1 MAESAAAR
9 LRALT
14 GRLVASPAATS
25 IVLAVVIG
33 AALIALTGNSPLAA
47 YRAMA
52 EGAVTGSGLRNTIA
66 RSLPIV
72 AMGLALAVP
81 FRAGIINLG
90 GEGQLIVGGLAG
102 TLTAIAL
109 DGPSLVVI
117 AVSLAAGALA
127 GAGWAALSAFG
138 QTWLQLPILITSLL
152 LNYPARALTSY
163 LVRFPFADPTVTS
176 ASTVPVPPSNQI
188 PKLPL
193 FGGVSAYLLVVLALV
208 VVVAVVARRSVPGY
222 ETAMTGLNSRF
233 SRYGG
238 VDVPRQT
245 VGVMLLSG
253 AIAGMTGT
261 YLVTGEIYRFMDGD
275 LVATQFA
282 WTGLLVTLLA
292 GHRAGAILLAG
303 AFFAALQTGGLAM
316 QRTADIPWQL
326 SQVIQAVVIVA
337 LASRFV
343 LSGRRRRAADEADPE
358 GGSDATD
365 DAVPVGEV

>member
-1 MAESAAAR
+1 MADRITAR
-9 LRALT
+9 LRSLGGAA
-14 GRLVASPAATS
+14 VDSPAVTS
-25 IVLAVVIG
+25 ILLAVVVG
-33 AALIALTGNSPLAA
+33 AVMIAITGNSPLAA

-72 AMGLALAVP
+72 AMGLALAIP

-102 TLTAIAL
+102 TLAAIYL
-109 DGPSLVVI
+109 DGPTLVVVPVSLV
-117 AVSLAAGALA
+117 AGALA
-127 GAGWAALSAFG
+127 GAAWAAISAFG

-163 LVRFPFADPTVTS
+163 LVRFPFSDPTVTS
-176 ASTVPVPPSNQI
+176 ASTVQVPPNGQI
-188 PKLPL
+188 PKMPL
-193 FGGVSAYLLVVLALV
+193 FGGVSVYLLVVLALV
-208 VVVAVVARRSVPGY
+208 VVIAVVSRRTIPGY

-292 GHRAGAILLAG
+292 RHRAGAILLAG

-326 SQVIQAVVIVA
+326 SQVIQATVIVA

-343 LSGRRRRAADEADPE
+343 LTGRRRRGEGDADPDTA
-358 GGSDATD
+358 GTD